1 MPAVIP
7 YITVSNA
14 AEAMDFYKKA
24 FSANENARM
33 GEPDGKKRI
42 FHGDMTVKGGSV
54 FVMDVFAEHA
64 GTDGCGSVAAPSPAK
79 PSAAS
84 MVLQCASPAEVDAGY
99 QQAIDA
105 GCINISK
112 PEDTFWNARFAAV
125 CDPYGHIW
133 MFNADLPKK
142 N

>member
-24 FSANENARM
+24 FGATENARM

-42 FHGDMTVKGGSV
+42 YHGDLTVKGGSV
-54 FVMDVFAEHA
+54 FVMDEFSERAHTNE
-64 GTDGCGSVAAPSPAK
+64 CGSVTAPSPAK
-79 PSAAS
+79 PSATS
-84 MVLQCASPAEVDAGY
+84 MVLQCASPAEVDTGY
-99 QQAIDA
+99 RQAVEA
-105 GCINISK
+105 GCISISK
-112 PEDTFWNARFAAV
+112 PEDTFWNARFAVV

-133 MFNADLPKK
+133 MFNAELPKTS
-142 N
+142 

>member
-24 FSANENARM
+24 FAATENARM

-42 FHGDMTVKGGSV
+42 YHGDMTIKGGSV
-54 FVMDVFAEHA
+54 FVMDEFSEQAHTSE
-64 GTDGCGSVAAPSPAK
+64 CGSVAAPTPAK
-79 PSAAS
+79 PSATS
-84 MVLQCASPAEVDAGY
+84 MVLQCAAPSEVDASY
-99 QQAIDA
+99 KQAVDA
-105 GCINISK
+105 GCISVSK
-112 PEDTFWNARFAAV
+112 PEDTFWNARFAVV

-133 MFNADLPKK
+133 MFNAGLPKK

>member
-24 FSANENARM
+24 FAATENARM
-33 GEPDGKKRI
+33 AEPEGRKRI
-42 FHGDMTVKGGSV
+42 MHGDLTIKGGSV

-64 GTDGCGSVAAPSPAK
+64 GTEGCGSVAAPSPAK

-84 MVLQCASPAEVDAGY
+84 MVLQCAAPAEVDASY
-99 QQAIDA
+99 EQAVKA
-105 GCINISK
+105 GCVSVSK
-112 PEDTFWNARFAAV
+112 PEDTFWNARFAVV

-133 MFNADLPKK
+133 MFNAELPAKS
-142 N
+142 